1 MQANPRSDHNIMGR
15 SGWVPSLGGRMSEK
29 MTALSKRAW
38 LCYLAELG
46 SDQDL
51 HGEAFMPAALER
63 IRQYLSETA
72 RICGFSM
79 ICSPRIS
86 PPLCKG
92 GQGGYQRRPLNAT
105 KATVKASNTE
115 FCSKGLIPAVTP
127 PNPPLQRGGE
137 TRRHRILGLCCVALL
152 LGHNCVASA
161 QGILSTTTKPILLT
175 VDARDI
181 LRRIVTSKIIIP
193 AQPGPLTLHYPKWI
207 PGTHSP
213 LGPITKLAGI
223 KLQAQGKLIPWK
235 RNSLDLYAFDCVVP
249 SGADAVEAE
258 LLYVV
263 PAHSDPL
270 EVSLAVVASR
280 QMAIIN
286 WNALVLYPDDVD
298 QTKID
303 YHPKLILPPDW
314 SCASSLTASSQV
326 AGIVVY
332 APATLERLIDSP
344 VLAGAH
350 LKTIMLTQ
358 VTGVPHF
365 LDVATEDGRTEVP
378 ADLIAGLTQ
387 VANEAGALFGGR
399 GYHRFHFLLGIS
411 DGIPNFGLEHH
422 ECTVNTIS
430 AASLGNDPHGRWWPT
445 FLLAHEYVH
454 SWNGKHRR
462 PADMLAANFHADL
475 KTDLLWVYEGLTQYL
490 GLVLDARSGFW
501 TKQQF
506 RDELAVSA
514 GGLEVPSRR
523 AWRSVLDTAIAEP
536 LSGSVRG
543 ASWRT
548 QSDFYY
554 ESVFIWLEADTIIRK
569 LSHGQRSLDD
579 FCQSFF
585 NKHNG
590 KPVAIGY
597 TFDDVVAG
605 MNAVQPYNW
614 ADFFKTR
621 LESMGGRLPLA
632 GIENAGWK
640 LVFTDEPCA
649 KVRGTNATD
658 LSASIGLLLTSDGT
672 VSDVV
677 FGSPAWDAGI
687 GPGMKLLT
695 VNKNRWSPDAWRQAV
710 ASESKNGGKLTFEV
724 EGDKGRKTLTV
735 AYAGGERFPRLQADP
750 ARFDMLDEIIR
761 PRTPAVPVNGK

>member
-1 MQANPRSDHNIMGR
+1 MIQID
-15 SGWVPSLGGRMSEK
+15 
-29 MTALSKRAW
+29 
-38 LCYLAELG
+38 
-46 SDQDL
+46 
-51 HGEAFMPAALER
+51 AAR
-63 IRQYLSETA
+63 
-72 RICGFSM
+72 
-79 ICSPRIS
+79 
-86 PPLCKG
+86 
-92 GQGGYQRRPLNAT
+92 GQGAFDNG
-105 KATVKASNTE
+105 
-115 FCSKGLIPAVTP
+115 
-127 PNPPLQRGGE
+127 
-137 TRRHRILGLCCVALL
+137 
-152 LGHNCVASA
+152 
-161 QGILSTTTKPILLT
+161 KPVQIT

-181 LRRIVTSKIIIP
+181 LRRIVTSKLIIP

-207 PGTHSP
+207 PGTHGP

-223 KLQAQGKLIPWK
+223 KLQALGKPIPWK
-235 RNSLDLYAFDCVVP
+235 RNSLDLYAFDCTVP
-249 SGADAVEAE
+249 PGADAVGAE

-263 PAHSDPL
+263 PARSDAM
-270 EVSLAVVASR
+270 EVSLAVVASK
-280 QMAIIN
+280 QMAILN
-286 WNALVLYPDDVD
+286 WNALVLYPDGVD
-298 QTKID
+298 QSKIE
-303 YHPKLILPPDW
+303 YEAKLLVPSDW
-314 SCASSLTASSQV
+314 HCACGLV
-326 AGIVVY
+326 ATSHANGVVQF
-332 APATLERLIDSP
+332 APVTLERLVDSP

-350 LKTIMLTQ
+350 LKKIPLTQ

-365 LDVATEDGRTEVP
+365 LDVATDDDRTQFP
-378 ADLIAGLTQ
+378 ADLVAGLTQ

-399 GYHRFHFLLGIS
+399 GYRSFHFLLGIS
-411 DGIPNFGLEHH
+411 DDIPNFGLEHH

-430 AASLGNDPHGRWWPT
+430 PSSSRDDPRGRWWPT

-462 PADMLAANFHADL
+462 PADMLAANLHADL

-523 AWRSVLDTAIAEP
+523 AWRNVLDTAIAEP
-536 LSGSVRG
+536 LAASVRG

-569 LSHGQRSLDD
+569 LSHGQRSLDN
-579 FCQSFF
+579 FCQQFF

-590 KPVAIGY
+590 IPVAIGY
-597 TFDDVVAG
+597 TFDDVIAG
-605 MNAVQPYNW
+605 MNAVQPYDW
-614 ADFFKTR
+614 AAFFKTR
-621 LESMGGRLPLA
+621 LESLGGRLPLA

-640 LVFTDEPCA
+640 LVYTDEPCA

-677 FGSPAWDAGI
+677 FGSPAWDAGV

-695 VNKNRWSPDAWRQAV
+695 VNKKRWSLEAWRQAL
-710 ASESKNGGKLTFEV
+710 ASETKNAGKISFGV
-724 EGDKGRKTLTV
+724 ESDQGQKTLTV
-735 AYAGGERFPRLQADP
+735 AYSGPERFPRLQPDP

-761 PRTPAVPVNGK
+761 PRTPDVSANGRN